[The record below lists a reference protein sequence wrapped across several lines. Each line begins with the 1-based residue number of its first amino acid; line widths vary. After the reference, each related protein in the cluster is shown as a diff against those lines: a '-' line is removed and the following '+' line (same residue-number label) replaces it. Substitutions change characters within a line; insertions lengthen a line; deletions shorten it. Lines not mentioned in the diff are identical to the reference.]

1 MNQSNWLKTVTF
13 IYSFFLWKP
22 NKPTKSRDNTIMKFI
37 KFTQLPPPLWCAIFD
52 ICPELGNVLLLWWCP
67 LWKPTRPLA
76 PPGGSRFWLLCCKE
90 RDISAADVTQ
100 VRSSR
105 LEHLESNNRIK
116 IKYGHFHQAKGEPG
130 KAPVPIPPLKQTIR
144 LRLILHF
151 LTWQKRRLFTFRFF
165 NPDLETPQ
173 QITMRWGLNKT

>member
-1 MNQSNWLKTVTF
+1 MKNGSLHDLDTKQHYQMNQNNWLKTVNNRM
-13 IYSFFLWKP
+13 YFFLWKP

-37 KFTQLPPPLWCAIFD
+37 KVSQLPPPLWCAIFD

-105 LEHLESNNRIK
+105 LEHLESNNKIK
-116 IKYGHFHQAKGEPG
+116 IDSWFLNLTKEDYLGSVF
-130 KAPVPIPPLKQTIR
+130 LN
-144 LRLILHF
+144 LI
-151 LTWQKRRLFTFRFF
+151 
-165 NPDLETPQ
+165 
-173 QITMRWGLNKT
+173 

>member
-1 MNQSNWLKTVTF
+1 MHWASEVRTYQLLAWKVWK
-13 IYSFFLWKP
+13 IYKHFKVSWKP
-22 NKPTKSRDNTIMKFI
+22 NQPTKSKDKTIMKLI

-105 LEHLESNNRIK
+105 LEHLETN
-116 IKYGHFHQAKGEPG
+116 
-130 KAPVPIPPLKQTIR
+130 KQTIR
-144 LRLILHF
+144 LRFF
-151 LTWQKRRLFTFRFF
+151 LTKEDYLRSDFLT
-165 NPDLETPQ
+165 L
-173 QITMRWGLNKT
+173 I

>member
-1 MNQSNWLKTVTF
+1 
-13 IYSFFLWKP
+13 
-22 NKPTKSRDNTIMKFI
+22 MKFI
-37 KFTQLPPPLWCAIFD
+37 KFSQLPPPLWCAIFD

-105 LEHLESNNRIK
+105 LEHLESNNKIK
-116 IKYGHFHQAKGEPG
+116 IDSWFLNMTKEDYLRSDFSPWSRNSTTNHNLNNFNQGTLFLSWFLGVFPFNKWLISCWEENNYCYKLSNWQNDRYFHSKWQLRPFW
-130 KAPVPIPPLKQTIR
+130 LKEMSFR
-144 LRLILHF
+144 HF
-151 LTWQKRRLFTFRFF
+151 LSL
-165 NPDLETPQ
+165 
-173 QITMRWGLNKT
+173 